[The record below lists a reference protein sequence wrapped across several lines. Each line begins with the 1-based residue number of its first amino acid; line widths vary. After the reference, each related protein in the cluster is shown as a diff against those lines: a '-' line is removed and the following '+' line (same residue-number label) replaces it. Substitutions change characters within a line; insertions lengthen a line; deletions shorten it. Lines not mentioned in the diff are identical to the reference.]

1 MTFNNILKNSFDK
14 FTNVNPLFNI
24 LKKESNK
31 KESNNKEQFNSNSYS
46 IMSSISSLISL
57 FIFCFAIYL
66 SWSCNG
72 KKFDLI
78 GFIAAFCCSPCY
90 VLYQFFN
97 NGFCGLI

>member
-14 FTNVNPLFNI
+14 FTNVNPLFKI
-24 LKKESNK
+24 FKKPT
-31 KESNNKEQFNSNSYS
+31 NNKEQFNNSYT
-46 IMSSISSLISL
+46 IADLIYLLISL

-90 VLYQFFN
+90 VIYQFFN